1 MFIFNGEVKDGDIRC
16 INEIVELIAEGYLK
30 RILISHDT
38 AFKHCLSCYG
48 GRGYAHINENVIPL
62 MRAKGMTDEQIHTI
76 TVENPKRLLTFLE
89 PVE

>member
-1 MFIFNGEVKDGDIRC
+1 MIRAKAMAPVSLENHAWLRYHYSENKD
-16 INEIVELIAEGYLK
+16 NLIL
-30 RILISHDT
+30 DT

-62 MRAKGMTDEQIHTI
+62 MRAKGMTDDQIHTI
-76 TVENPKRLLTFLE
+76 TVENPKRLLTFVE